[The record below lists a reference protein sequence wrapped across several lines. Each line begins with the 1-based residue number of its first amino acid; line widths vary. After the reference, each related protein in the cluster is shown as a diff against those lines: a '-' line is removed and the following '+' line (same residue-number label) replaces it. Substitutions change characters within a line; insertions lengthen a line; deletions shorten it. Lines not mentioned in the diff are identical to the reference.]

1 MYLRAFAAC
10 TGLVLLGFLIVDA
23 AQGQEGNFTAR
34 CVSIPNMDERIECLE
49 SRGTSL
55 DRASP
60 DTNRQQP
67 PRTGPSFDCRAATNS
82 MERAICADPALS
94 EWDFRMGQQYQQVL
108 RLKKPADAQTL
119 LESQRSWIQQR
130 NSACGAVPGNV
141 VWSCILDMTKKR
153 ITVLSEPQLATVE
166 ATPAPQPS
174 SAPQSNA
181 PRPNISASPRAQPT
195 VTPSNTPN
203 SNVPSSIPSEGPN
216 PLLVALFILCAVIGA
231 IVVFNNIRTRERLAA
246 DQRRLAAERQ
256 RLVDKYGDVIAD
268 RILAHHIWQGMTEEQ
283 LVESR
288 GSPADKDYEI
298 KHTKT
303 KETWKYGQTGRN
315 RFSSRVFLENGL
327 VVGWKQ

>member
-1 MYLRAFAAC
+1 MYLRAFAPC
-10 TGLVLLGFLIVDA
+10 TGLALLGFLMVDA

-49 SRGTSL
+49 SRGASL

-60 DTNRQQP
+60 DTKRQQP

-130 NSACGAVPGNV
+130 NSACGAAPGGV

-153 ITVLSEPQLATVE
+153 IAVLSEPQLATVE
-166 ATPAPQPS
+166 AAATPQPS

-181 PRPNISASPRAQPT
+181 PQPNITAFPRVQPT
-195 VTPSNTPN
+195 VTPSNTPKLIP
-203 SNVPSSIPSEGPN
+203 PSIVPSEGPN

-246 DQRRLAAERQ
+246 EQRRLVAERQ
-256 RLVDKYGDVIAD
+256 RLVDKYGDAIAD
-268 RILAHHIWQGMTEEQ
+268 RLLAHHIWQGMTEEQ
-283 LVESR
+283 LVESW
-288 GSPADKDYEI
+288 GSAADKDYEI

-315 RFSSRVFLENGL
+315 RFNSRVFLENGI